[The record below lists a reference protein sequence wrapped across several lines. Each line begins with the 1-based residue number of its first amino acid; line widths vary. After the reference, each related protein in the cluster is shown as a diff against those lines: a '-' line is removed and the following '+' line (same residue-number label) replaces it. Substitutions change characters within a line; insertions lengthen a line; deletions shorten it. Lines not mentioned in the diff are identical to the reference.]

1 MPYRLNIDTATFAPA
16 CLDADLGAGPS
27 NYMGYRTG
35 SSVTGSYAT
44 NASASLCTHAPGTT
58 GYAGTSYR

>member
-16 CLDADLGAGPS
+16 CLDAYLGAGKS
-27 NYMGYRTG
+27 YRTG

-44 NASASLCTHAPGTT
+44 NASASLPGTT
-58 GYAGTSYR
+58 GYAGSYR

>member
-16 CLDADLGAGPS
+16 CLDADLGAGKS
-27 NYMGYRTG
+27 YRTG

-44 NASASLCTHAPGTT
+44 NASASLPGTT